1 MIMLATDW
9 LGLAILLCIFAWFS
23 GRRFVAL
30 LLPFA
35 AIIAALSLLV
45 VTGSPRF
52 TSPPPGKY
60 TVVGAD
66 IEVDVAIWA
75 LLKPENGPAVYYRL
89 PYTPGQA
96 GALQEAKDG
105 AGENGQVTATIGDE
119 GGVSYDGPP
128 PVTGEPPKVPEQP
141 QTTLP

>member
-1 MIMLATDW
+1 MIMLASDW
-9 LGLAILLCIFAWFS
+9 LA
-23 GRRFVAL
+23 VAL
-30 LLPFA
+30 LLCVFAWFAGRWLAVALPFA
-35 AIIAALSLLV
+35 VAVAALAIYV
-45 VTGSPRF
+45 PTGSPRL
-52 TSPPPGKY
+52 THPPPGRY

-75 LLKPENGPAVYYRL
+75 LLKPENGSAVYYRL

-119 GGVSYDGPP
+119 GGVQYDGPP
-128 PVTGEPPKVPEQP
+128 PVTGEPPKVPELP